1 MKSRR
6 LNPQPRARSIC
17 GNSAALALAVS
28 LTLGGGATRAEPQ
41 LHVDCR
47 GVAGAAPTVILESG
61 AFGTSADW
69 ELVLDDLARA
79 GRVCAYDRAGV
90 GASPPRIG
98 GGADV
103 IAIATELAALLDALG
118 ESRPVILVGHSN
130 GALYVEAFAA
140 LWPGRVAGLVYVN
153 GVNST
158 ALADPRL
165 VADLGRER
173 QLAEWAADAGAIGI
187 AALAAPSVVKAER
200 LPPEAA
206 RRKAHALSQ
215 PWRLRIARDEDRG
228 IVPGL
233 ATVAGLG
240 GSPPSIPTAALISSL
255 GRTPELAAAWAAA
268 EAIPAERARCGWVL
282 RAIGATHVS
291 PLSRDRAWLVAAV
304 DWLRSLPP
312 SSPCADIGH

>member
-1 MKSRR
+1 MAGLGFEGGGLKRRR
-6 LNPQPRARSIC
+6 LAGSI
-17 GNSAALALAVS
+17 AALACLAGPLALAS
-28 LTLGGGATRAEPQ
+28 PAAGAPS
-41 LHVDCR
+41 LHVECL
-47 GVAGAAPTVILESG
+47 GAPTAAPTVILESG
-61 AFGTSADW
+61 AFGTADDW
-69 ELVLDDLARA
+69 AAALPDLAIG
-79 GRVCAYDRAGV
+79 GRVCAYDRSGV
-90 GASPPRIG
+90 GRSPKG
-98 GGADV
+98 EDGKDV
-103 IAIATELAALLDALG
+103 IAIATELKRLLDDLG
-118 ESRPVILVGHSN
+118 EDKPVILVGHSN